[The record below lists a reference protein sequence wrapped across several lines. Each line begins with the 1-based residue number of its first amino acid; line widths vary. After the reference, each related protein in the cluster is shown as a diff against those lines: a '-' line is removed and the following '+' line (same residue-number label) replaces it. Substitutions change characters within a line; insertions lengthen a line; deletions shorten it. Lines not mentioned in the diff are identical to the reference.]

1 MLTFGGLAAADSL
14 PDNMLQIGNSVVFRQ
29 RMVAFHLLNI
39 NLPV

>member
-1 MLTFGGLAAADSL
+1 MLTFAGLARPDSHPGNL
-14 PDNMLQIGNSVVFRQ
+14 LQKGNSVVFRQ